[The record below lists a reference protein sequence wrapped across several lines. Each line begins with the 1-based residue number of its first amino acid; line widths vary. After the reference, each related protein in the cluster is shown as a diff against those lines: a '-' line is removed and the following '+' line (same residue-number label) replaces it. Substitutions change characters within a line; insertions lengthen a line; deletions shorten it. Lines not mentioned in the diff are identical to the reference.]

1 MSAIV
6 KSGPVNGGLTFSGA
20 VRMEG
25 IGDVFKLADVLAK
38 ADDFVPKALRG
49 KPAGIAAVILKG
61 VEMGVGPME
70 ALSSLHLIEG
80 KVAMDATY
88 VLARLHAFGFKTDW
102 LTSDTDRTKATIQIT
117 KPDGRK
123 ATSTFTIEDA
133 REAQLAGKGTWAK
146 YPNQMLRRR
155 ATTKAAREHAPE
167 VFNGPVYTPDELR
180 APEQSETPRVEVLP
194 ASSKP
199 TLDDLAAPTFDV
211 LALLDQIAAIEDRD
225 DLNSMRESLNADPP
239 KCSKGDKVKIRE
251 ALNATQ
257 ARIDARDETAAIAAE
272 GQVM

>member
-6 KSGPVNGGLTFSGA
+6 KSAAPNSALVVSGN
-20 VRMEG
+20 VRLDG
-25 IGDVFKLADVLAK
+25 VADVFKLASALAQ
-38 ADDFVPKALRG
+38 AEGFIPRGLVG
-49 KPAGIAAVILKG
+49 KPNAIAAAILTG
-61 VEMGVGPME
+61 LELGLGPME
-70 ALSSLHLIEG
+70 AMRSIHIVEG
-80 KVAMDATY
+80 KPTMSADLM
-88 VLARLHAFGFKTDW
+88 LARAIRAGVRIEW
-102 LTSDTDRTKATIQIT
+102 EQC
-117 KPDGRK
+117 DGEAAILRLERSGMK
-123 ATSTFTIEDA
+123 HRHSFTIGEA
-133 REAQLAGKGTWAK
+133 RAAGLATKDVWKK
-146 YPNQMLRRR
+146 YAPAMLRARCVSAALRAFAPDVLGAGVYTPEEVEHIEEPRR
-155 ATTKAAREHAPE
+155 PAPE
-167 VFNGPVYTPDELR
+167 VV
-180 APEQSETPRVEVLP
+180 
-194 ASSKP
+194 SSKP